1 MRIFFSSSVV
11 VAGAL
16 AALLA
21 AVFVPTETQAQQPA
35 KAPAKAKASN
45 YKAPRT
51 KDGKPNLNGLWMSN
65 GLANWDLEPHGP
77 GPSVDPKLGS
87 IYAIPPSVGYVVGG
101 VIPYKPAA
109 LEQKKKNFAARA
121 KEDPE
126 AKCYMGGVPR
136 ANYMSYPFQIIQ
148 GAKDM
153 MISYQYAG
161 AVRILNMGTPVKA
174 PADSWMGTSNGHWE
188 GETLVVDVTALGDQ
202 SWLDRSGNFHSDQ
215 LHVVERWTPYS
226 QDVLMYEARIED
238 PEVYTQP
245 WTIRVPLYRQ
255 VEDNARLLEFKCV
268 VFAEELLYGHLR
280 KPAEAPAAPAA
291 PAQGKGKAKGKQ

>member
-1 MRIFFSSSVV
+1 
-11 VAGAL
+11 
-16 AALLA
+16 LLA
-21 AVFVPTETQAQQPA
+21 PATQAQQGKA
-35 KAPAKAKASN
+35 KAPT
-45 YKAPRT
+45 YKAPRN
-51 KDGKPNLNGLWMSN
+51 KDGKPNLNGIWMSN

-87 IYAIPPSVGYVVGG
+87 IYAIPPSMGYVVGG
-101 VIPYKPAA
+101 KIPYKTEA
-109 LEQKKKNFAARA
+109 LAQKQKNFAARA

-126 AKCYMGGVPR
+126 AQCKMGGIPR

-148 GAKDM
+148 GGKDI

-161 AVRILNMGTPVKA
+161 AVRILNMVTPQKA
-174 PADSWMGTSNGHWE
+174 PADSWMGTSNGKWE
-188 GETLVVDVTALGDQ
+188 GDTLVVDVTALGDQ

-226 QDVLMYEARIED
+226 QDVILYEARIED

-245 WTIRVPLYRQ
+245 WTVRVPLYRQ
-255 VEDNARLLEFKCV
+255 VEENARLLEFKCV

-280 KPAEAPAAPAA
+280 KPADAPAPAN
-291 PAQGKGKAKGKQ
+291 QGKQGKQLKGKQ

>member
-1 MRIFFSSSVV
+1 MQKWFAGSMVA
-11 VAGAL
+11 AGAAAAVM

-21 AVFVPTETQAQQPA
+21 PVATQAQQN
-35 KAPAKAKASN
+35 KAPA

-51 KDGKPNLNGLWMSN
+51 KDGKPNLNGIWMSN
-65 GLANWDLEPHGP
+65 GMANWNLEPHGP

-101 VIPYKPAA
+101 KIPYKPGA
-109 LEQKKKNFAARA
+109 LAQREQNFANRA

-126 AKCYMGGVPR
+126 AKCYMAGVPR

-148 GAKDM
+148 GDKDI

-161 AVRILNMGTPVKA
+161 AVRIINMVKPMKA
-174 PADSWMGTSNGHWE
+174 PADSWMGTSNGRWD
-188 GETLVVDVTALGDQ
+188 GETLVVDVEALGDQ
-202 SWLDRSGNFHSDQ
+202 SWLDRAGNYHSDQ
-215 LHVVERWTPYS
+215 LKVTERWTMRSP
-226 QDVLMYEARIED
+226 DVLMYEARIED
-238 PEVYTQP
+238 PEVFTEP

-280 KPAEAPAAPAA
+280 KPADAPAAPAND
-291 PAQGKGKAKGKQ
+291 GKAKAKGKGKQ